1 MTHCL
6 EWQRRKEN
14 HQANRSVMQVMESV
28 GVKVYQIQ
36 FLSEDFGML

>member
-14 HQANRSVMQVMESV
+14 HQANSVMQVMESV
-28 GVKVYQIQ
+28 GVKLYQIQ